1 MRLTRLLATVAL
13 FLAPLAAESQGV
25 VAVPADGVVGAAALH
40 APSAGPRLDVVRL
53 GVEPAAVDAEAADP
67 AAMAQ
72 PRMGQ
77 SMALMIVG
85 GAALVTGLVIGGD
98 AGTIL
103 ALGGAVIGLIGL
115 YHYLR

>member
-1 MRLTRLLATVAL
+1 MRVTRLLAIAL
-13 FLAPLAAESQGV
+13 VLLAPFTGEAQAVAAPAGV
-25 VAVPADGVVGAAALH
+25 VEAPDLQAA
-40 APSAGPRLDVVRL
+40 AGPRLDAVRV
-53 GVEPAAVDAEAADP
+53 GVAPVEVNAEAADP

-72 PRMGQ
+72 ARVGQ

-103 ALGGAVIGLIGL
+103 ALGGAVVGLIGL

>member
-1 MRLTRLLATVAL
+1 MRLTRLLAIAAVI
-13 FLAPLAAESQGV
+13 LAPLAGEAQ
-25 VAVPADGVVGAAALH
+25 ALPASPDHALTTP
-40 APSAGPRLDVVRL
+40 ALQPSSGGPRMDAVRL
-53 GVEPAAVDAEAADP
+53 GVEPVEVNAEAASA

-72 PRMGQ
+72 QRMGQ

-103 ALGGAVIGLIGL
+103 ALGGAVVGLIGL

>member
-1 MRLTRLLATVAL
+1 MRFTRLLATAAVL
-13 FLAPLAAESQGV
+13 LAPFTGEAQSTTAPPDH
-25 VAVPADGVVGAAALH
+25 AVTAPAFQPL
-40 APSAGPRLDVVRL
+40 SAGPRVDAVRL
-53 GVEPAAVDAEAADP
+53 GVEPVEVSAEAASP
-67 AAMAQ
+67 AMMAQ
-72 PRMGQ
+72 QRVGQ

-103 ALGGAVIGLIGL
+103 ALGGAVVGLIGL

>member
-1 MRLTRLLATVAL
+1 MRLTRLLAIAAVI
-13 FLAPLAAESQGV
+13 LAPLAGEAQALSASPDQ
-25 VAVPADGVVGAAALH
+25 AVTAPALQ
-40 APSAGPRLDVVRL
+40 PSSAGPRMDAVRL
-53 GVEPAAVDAEAADP
+53 GVEPAEVNAEAASS

-85 GAALVTGLVIGGD
+85 GAALVSGLIIGGD

-103 ALGGAVIGLIGL
+103 ALGGAVVGLIGL

>member
-1 MRLTRLLATVAL
+1 MRLARLLAIAVVLFAPFTGGAQAL
-13 FLAPLAAESQGV
+13 VSAPTDAAVEPQ
-25 VAVPADGVVGAAALH
+25 ALQ
-40 APSAGPRLDVVRL
+40 PLTAGPRLDAVRL
-53 GVEPAAVDAEAADP
+53 GVEPAEVNAEAADP

-72 PRMGQ
+72 ARVGQ

-98 AGTIL
+98 PGTIL

-115 YHYLR
+115 YHYLQ